1 MTRLTVQRA
10 GPAMSVQDLGRHG
23 TLALG
28 LSRGGAADRL
38 TLLEAAALLGHRK
51 VQAAIEMAGMGG
63 RFTVDAPTRIALT
76 GAPMRATLDAAPL
89 AWNAS
94 HLVPPG
100 AVLDIGPATAG
111 VYGYLA
117 FAGGLVTE
125 EILGSRSAHL
135 NAGLGRLLATGDVL
149 AFGPDP
155 DMGAPAMRLAVEDR
169 CGGGEILI
177 VEGPQ
182 TSLYSGPI
190 RDRFAATVF
199 RRSTHGNR
207 QGVRLDFD
215 GDPFQADGQLGIVSD
230 VIVPGDI
237 QMTGDGVP
245 FVLLP
250 ECQTIGG
257 YPRIG
262 AVIPADLPKV
272 AQAAPGTAL
281 QFRFLSFE
289 ESDRLLTGEA
299 HLLRDLRKRVQPMLR
314 NPHDIADLL
323 GYQLISGATAGDDLE
338 RP

>member
-1 MTRLTVQRA
+1 MSRLTIHRA
-10 GPAMSVQDLGRHG
+10 GPAMSVQDLGRTG
-23 TLALG
+23 TLRLG

-38 TLLEAAALLGHRK
+38 ALREAAALLGHRE
-51 VQAAIEMAGMGG
+51 VQAAVEMPGMGG
-63 RFTVDAPTRIALT
+63 RFSVDAPTRIALT
-76 GAPMRATLDAAPL
+76 GAPMRAMLDGAPL
-89 AWNAS
+89 IWNATYLLS
-94 HLVPPG
+94 PG
-100 AVLDIGPATAG
+100 AMLEIGPATTG
-111 VYGYLA
+111 VYGYLSL
-117 FAGGLVTE
+117 AGGLATP

-135 NAGLGRLLATGDVL
+135 NAGLGRLLESGDVL
-149 AFGPDP
+149 PFATDPDP
-155 DMGAPAMRLAVEDR
+155 DAPAMRIEPDDR
-169 CGGGEILI
+169 FSGGTVRI
-177 VEGPQ
+177 VPGPQ
-182 TSLYSGPI
+182 TSLYSTAMCE
-190 RDRFAATVF
+190 RFAATEF

-215 GDPFQADGQLGIVSD
+215 GDPFQAEGQLGIVSD

-237 QMTGDGVP
+237 QMTGDGIP

-272 AQAAPGTAL
+272 AQAAPGAPL
-281 QFRFLSFE
+281 RFQLLSFE
-289 ESDRLLTGEA
+289 ESDRLLIGEA
-299 HLLRDLRKRVQPMLR
+299 HLLRELHKRAEPLRR